1 MTLWKNAQ
9 VSHQVKTGRL
19 FRAPPPN
26 QIQVRFKTST
36 SDSDSE
42 EEDDRLGDPVRISK
56 SEKFDLVPGTVSGG
70 LGTVIMNLQQTAQDG
85 KMTLRLFGKSD
96 DILRMLLPELG
107 FGSLAIQTRRHPK
120 PSEPPSCRQQ

>member
-1 MTLWKNAQ
+1 MMKGFQLSGKG
-9 VSHQVKTGRL
+9 SRL
-19 FRAPPPN
+19 PSQDIKKDQECLNGIRIVPG
-26 QIQVRFKTST
+26 T

-56 SEKFDLVPGTVSGG
+56 DEKFSLMPSVSGG

-96 DILRMLLPELG
+96 EILRMLLPELG
-107 FGSLAIQTRRHPK
+107 FGLSIVKPPVWPK
-120 PSEPPSCRQQ
+120 MSRALVP

>member
-1 MTLWKNAQ
+1 M
-9 VSHQVKTGRL
+9 
-19 FRAPPPN
+19 
-26 QIQVRFKTST
+26 QVRFKTST

-42 EEDDRLGDPVRISK
+42 EEDDRLGEPVRISK
-56 SEKFDLVPGTVSGG
+56 SEKFDLVPGTSGG

-107 FGSLAIQTRRHPK
+107 FGLSAHQDIPFTNKHK
-120 PSEPPSCRQQ
+120 FVCVV